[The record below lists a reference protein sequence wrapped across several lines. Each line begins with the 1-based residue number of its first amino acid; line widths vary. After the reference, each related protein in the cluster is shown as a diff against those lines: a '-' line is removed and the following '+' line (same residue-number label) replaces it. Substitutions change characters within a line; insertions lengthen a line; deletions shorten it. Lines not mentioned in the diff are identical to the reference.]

1 MAWQDPHDSH
11 GKEPQQEQPG
21 QYAQPGP
28 GPLAPSAPYG
38 PQYAAAPP
46 VPNGSAIGAL
56 IANSS
61 AIVFG
66 FGGIG
71 MAWLP
76 GIILSV
82 IALTRF
88 RTDPESARR
97 LTKWAW
103 VCFVVDIV
111 LTVVLFLAAFLF
123 LWQPSLP

>member
-1 MAWQDPHDSH
+1 MAWQDPHDPH
-11 GKEPQQEQPG
+11 GEEPQQEQ
-21 QYAQPGP
+21 AGP
-28 GPLAPSAPYG
+28 YDRPAPSAPYG

-56 IANSS
+56 IANGS

-97 LTKWAW
+97 LTRWAW